1 MGKVSVCTQWSC
13 TFELTWY
20 DTDMRALL
28 TTRAQAE
35 VLRKQGLTY
44 QEILR
49 QLPVAKSSL
58 SLWLKDFPL
67 TQAEKHLLKKRKDSN
82 ISLGRIRSAASNRQN
97 KIDKDKLLFQEAKL
111 VFEKYKTDQ
120 LFHTG
125 IALYWAEG
133 AKRNDMFHF
142 MNSDDQMIEVV
153 IVWLEKFTKYSRA
166 DLGFRLYIH
175 HPFARDNWEVWWQKK
190 LQVTSNQ
197 FKKTII
203 KPTNL
208 GVKKRPDYKG
218 CLRVEVPRSVSLLTQ
233 MKFWMNMLVE
243 YHLKQ

>member
-1 MGKVSVCTQWSC
+1 MKALV
-13 TFELTWY
+13 
-20 DTDMRALL
+20 DMRA
-28 TTRAQAE
+28 QARL
-35 VLRKQGLTY
+35 LRKQGLTY

-67 TQAEKHLLKKRKDSN
+67 TNAEKHLLKKRKDSN
-82 ISLGRIRSAASNRQN
+82 ISIGRIRSAASNRQH
-97 KIDKDKLLFQEAKL
+97 KIDKDKIFRQEAKL
-111 VFEKYKTDQ
+111 LFENNKDNT

-142 MNSDDQMIEVV
+142 MNSDSDMINVL
-153 IVWLEKFTKYSRA
+153 ISWLENFTEYKRS

-175 HPFARDNWEVWWQKK
+175 KPFIRDNWEMWWQKQ
-190 LQVTSNQ
+190 LHISSTQ

-203 KPTNL
+203 KPSGL
-208 GVKKRPDYKG
+208 GIKKRPNYKG
-218 CLRVEVPRSVSLLTQ
+218 CIRLEVPRSVHLLTK
-233 MKFWMNMLVE
+233 MKFLMNLLVE
-243 YHLKQ
+243 YHSKQ

>member
-1 MGKVSVCTQWSC
+1 MQAK
-13 TFELTWY
+13 
-20 DTDMRALL
+20 
-28 TTRAQAE
+28 AQ

-58 SLWLKDFPL
+58 SLWLKNSPL
-67 TQAEKHLLKKRKDSN
+67 TSAEKHLLKKRKDSN

-97 KIDKDKLLFQEAKL
+97 KIDKDKLLFLRAQMT
-111 VFEKYKTDQ
+111 FEEYKNNN

-142 MNSDDQMIEVV
+142 MNSDSEMIGV
-153 IVWLEKFTKYSRA
+153 IIKWLEAFTEYKKS

-175 HPFARDNWEVWWQKK
+175 HPFIKDNWETWWQKQ
-190 LQVTSNQ
+190 LGVNSGQ

-203 KPTNL
+203 KPTGL
-208 GVKKRPDYKG
+208 GIKKRPNYKG
-218 CLRVEVPRSVSLLTQ
+218 CIRLEVPRSVHLLTQ

-243 YHLKQ
+243 YHLKK